1 MGLNVIPTN
10 DITKL
15 DRQIKALRAIIRVD
29 SPKDRVIHEKALRE
43 LEVHRDKLL
52 KGELIHGKQ

>member
-52 KGELIHGKQ
+52 RGN